1 MHAISRR
8 RLLRQ
13 LVALTAG
20 GWGTT
25 LAGRGARAAA
35 LRTDE
40 LWAHDAA
47 GLRVSR
53 GPWPT
58 PAALPPGVRFESLL
72 LRMPDGVRIAAL
84 LFISTRVRG
93 GPKAPCTLHVV
104 PYRHSPD
111 MGAYLSMG
119 YLAQHGYAELYVDVR
134 GTGGSDGVP
143 TDEYSVEEHEDTVR
157 IIEWLSKQRW
167 SNGSVGMYG
176 TSYSAFNSIQVAS
189 EYHPPALKA
198 IFALCGTDDRYTDD
212 IHHPG
217 GIMLMEDNSWALG
230 MIAFSAMP
238 GAPDFELDSQAA
250 QDRWNTPPWLHVYLQ
265 NQLDGPHYRRGS
277 LDTDYSRL
285 TTPAFLGGGYLD
297 MYQNFV
303 PRIMRNSP
311 AVTCGILGPWHHSMT
326 WPGPVLDWAAI
337 RRRWFDHW
345 LKGTDTGMLAE
356 PRVSFYLPEWRR
368 QKFRDAGAIPGE
380 WRFLDHFPETA
391 FAPPDRLYLRPTPEL
406 PRNTVLSMDPAP
418 GRGGALS
425 ELAGEPSALKLQYH
439 PSRGGST
446 DSFGPDGD
454 EGFYG
459 LDAREE
465 NVWGLSFDTPPLK
478 APLEML
484 GFAQAHLYVSA
495 TAPLA
500 NWMVQVYDLAP
511 DGTTYLV
518 TRGFL
523 NGSHRRSHT
532 HPEPLVPNEIYAID
546 VQLMCAG
553 YRFSAEHVIRAV
565 VTNAEFPVVWPS
577 PYPMTTTLYTGG
589 DQSSFVALPVLPPL
603 HYREGHLPVLA
614 DAVTP
619 GKHWR
624 SDDGMTAY
632 QLTRDLMTGDATA
645 DFQMGPDRLWC
656 RVSDRD
662 PAIASIQVSS
672 KDVLT
677 PEGAARRLEA
687 RAEGVLRSTVDTFA
701 FDIEVTLLENDRVV
715 RSRRWQDSFR
725 RELV

>member
-1 MHAISRR
+1 MQLMSRR

-13 LVALTAG
+13 ITALGAA
-20 GWGTT
+20 T
-25 LAGRGARAAA
+25 LWAEAAIRPARADS
-35 LRTDE
+35 RTTGE

-58 PAALPPGVRFESLL
+58 PNNLPPGVRFESLL

-84 LFISTRVRG
+84 LYVAASAGRGRRV
-93 GPKAPCTLHVV
+93 PSALHVV
-104 PYRHSPD
+104 PYRHTPD
-111 MGAYLSMG
+111 MGSYLSMG

-134 GTGGSDGVP
+134 GTGGSEGFAK
-143 TDEYSVEEHEDTVR
+143 DEYSVEEHGDTVR

-167 SNGSVGMYG
+167 SNGAVGMYG
-176 TSYSAFNSIQVAS
+176 TSYSAFNSIQIAS

-198 IFALCGTDDRYTDD
+198 TFVLCGTDDRYTDD

-230 MIAFSAMP
+230 MITANATP
-238 GAPDFELDSQAA
+238 GAPDFDMNSQAA
-250 QDRWNTPPWLHVYLQ
+250 MDRWNTPPWLQVYLH

-277 LDTDYSRL
+277 LAPDYSRL
-285 TTPAFLGGGYLD
+285 KTPTFLGGGYLD

-303 PRIMRNSP
+303 PRIMHNSP
-311 AVTCGILGPWHHSMT
+311 AVSRGILGPWHHSMT
-326 WPGPVLDWAAI
+326 WPGPVLDWDAI
-337 RRRWFDHW
+337 RLRWFDHW
-345 LKGTDTGMLAE
+345 LKGIDTGMMAE

-380 WRFLDHFPETA
+380 WRFLDAFPETV
-391 FAPPDRLYLRPTPEL
+391 FTPPDRLYLRPTPEL
-406 PRNTVLSMDPAP
+406 PRTTALSMDPAP
-418 GRGGALS
+418 GRGGTLS
-425 ELAGEPSALKLQYH
+425 ELSGEPSALKLQYH

-465 NVWGLSFDTPPLK
+465 NVYGLCFDTPPLRTS
-478 APLEML
+478 LEIL

-500 NWMVQVYDLAP
+500 NWMVQLYDLAP
-511 DGTTYLV
+511 DGTSYLV

-523 NGSHRRSHT
+523 NGTHRHSHS

-546 VQLMCAG
+546 VQLMCTG
-553 YRFSAEHVIRAV
+553 YRFSPGHVVRTV

-577 PYPMTTTLYTGG
+577 PFPMTTTLYTGG
-589 DQSSFVALPVLPPL
+589 DQPSFIALPVLPPL
-603 HYREGHLPVLA
+603 TYRHGRLPQLSEA
-614 DAVTP
+614 AIP
-619 GKHWR
+619 GKTWR
-624 SDDGMTAY
+624 SDDGMSAY
-632 QLTRDLMTGDATA
+632 QLTRNLISGEATA
-645 DFQMGPDRLWC
+645 EFQMGPDRLWC

-662 PAIASIQVSS
+662 PANASIQLSS
-672 KDVLT
+672 RLLHT
-677 PEGAARRLEA
+677 PEDAPRRIET
-687 RAEGVLRSTVDTFA
+687 RAEGSLKSTVDA
-701 FDIEVTLLENDRVV
+701 FSMDIECTLLENDRVV
-715 RSRRWQDSFR
+715 RKRRWQDSVR